1 VNKLADKVFK
11 GWNAGIYIRLGAG
24 AWQKIGFAEAVSL
37 EISTGV
43 EPYYGIGS
51 RQPET
56 LVEGNEEITGSMSRA
71 WVNIDY
77 LALLGAGGNALTT
90 FDLVFK
96 AGATTSESAPAPW
109 VYVYN
114 CKFETGTVD
123 VPQDGF
129 LTEDYD
135 FRAMSVHVTPAS

>member
-1 VNKLADKVFK
+1 MVDRIFK
-11 GWNAGIYIRLGAG
+11 GWNAKIYIRTAAG
-24 AWQKIGFAEAVSL
+24 AWQQVGKADAVSL
-37 EISTGV
+37 EVSTGV

-56 LVEGNEEITGSMSRA
+56 LVEGNEEITGSLSRA
-71 WVNIDY
+71 WVNVDY
-77 LALLGAGGNALTT
+77 LALLGAGGVALTE
-90 FDLVFK
+90 FDLVFQ
-96 AGATTSESAPAPW
+96 AGVTAGFPVGEQPW

-123 VPQDGF
+123 IPQDGF

-135 FRAMSVHVTPAS
+135 FRAMSIHTTMGS

>member
-1 VNKLADKVFK
+1 MPETRVFK
-11 GWNAGIYIRLGAG
+11 GWNAKIYVRVGAG
-24 AWQKIGFAEAVSL
+24 AWQEVGQADSAAV
-37 EISTGV
+37 EIASGV

-51 RQPET
+51 RIPET

-77 LALLGAGGNALTT
+77 LALLGAGGNALTA

-96 AGATTSESAPAPW
+96 AGATTANTGPW
-109 VYVYN
+109 IYVYG
-114 CKFETGTVD
+114 CKFETGSLD
-123 VPQDGF
+123 IPQDGF

-135 FRAMSVHVTPAS
+135 FRAISIATELSS